1 MKDFDR
7 VELGAVRTLS
17 EAEYFFKRN
26 QGVAARQEIHSHYRE
41 KIKARYNKLFMRK
54 GEEEL

>member
-7 VELGAVRTLS
+7 VELGAVRTMS
-17 EAEYFFKRN
+17 EARN
-26 QGVAARQEIHSHYRE
+26 QGVAARQEIHSRYRE

>member
-7 VELGAVRTLS
+7 VEIGAVRTLS

-26 QGVAARQEIHSHYRE
+26 QGVAARREFHSRYTE
-41 KIKARYNKLFMRK
+41 KIKARYNKIFMRK
-54 GEEEL
+54 GKEEL

>member
-7 VELGAVRTLS
+7 VELGAVRTMS
-17 EAEYFFKRN
+17 EASYWLDKHKDGPGRPE
-26 QGVAARQEIHSHYRE
+26 VHSRYRE

>member
-7 VELGAVRTLS
+7 VEIGAVRTLS
-17 EAEYFFKRN
+17 EAAYFFKRN
-26 QGVAARQEIHSHYRE
+26 QGVVARQEIHFRYTE
-41 KIKARYNKLFMRK
+41 KIKARYNKIFMRK